1 MRFHTKDRGTLRP
14 SLNPVTGVEGDL
26 PNTEEL
32 RPFTARRLANYEIA
46 KQITELDE
54 LPLLANGEGDKQALR
69 ELHDAS

>member
-26 PNTEEL
+26 PNSEEL
-32 RPFTARRLANYEIA
+32 RPFTARRLANYKIA
-46 KQITELDE
+46 KQITALDE
-54 LPLLANGEGDKQALR
+54 LPLLAMGEVDKQALR